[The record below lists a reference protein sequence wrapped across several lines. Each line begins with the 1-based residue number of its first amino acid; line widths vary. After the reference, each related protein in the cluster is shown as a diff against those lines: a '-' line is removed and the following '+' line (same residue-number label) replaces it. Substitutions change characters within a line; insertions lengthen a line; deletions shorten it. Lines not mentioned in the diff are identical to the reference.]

1 MLDMNVM
8 LTAGETVE
16 TTGNGGVTNML
27 SDGLTVA
34 REIVGFTWDVIVANP
49 ILSVTAVFGLIGGG
63 IALFRYVKRTA
74 K

>member
-1 MLDMNVM
+1 MNVM
-8 LTAGETVE
+8 LTAGEVVE
-16 TTGNGGVTNML
+16 TTGGVTNML

-49 ILSVTAVFGLIGGG
+49 ILSVIAVFGLIGGG
-63 IALFRYVKRTA
+63 IALFRKVKGTA

>member
-1 MLDMNVM
+1 MNVM
-8 LTAGETVE
+8 LTAGEAVE
-16 TTGNGGVTNML
+16 TTGGVTNML

-49 ILSVTAVFGLIGGG
+49 ILSVIAVFGLIGGG
-63 IALFRYVKRTA
+63 IALFRKVKGTA

>member
-1 MLDMNVM
+1 MFDMNVM
-8 LTAGETVE
+8 LTTGETVE
-16 TTGNGGVTNML
+16 STGGVTNML

-49 ILSVTAVFGLIGGG
+49 ILSVIAVFGLIGGG
-63 IALFRYVKRTA
+63 IALFRKVKGTA